1 LGRKRKN
8 VEVDEMGDLRGRV
21 HVGKQDLGRLQTRKM
36 KGLKSGGG
44 GGDVDLDM
52 EEGGDDEDGQSR
64 SKRRREE

>member
-1 LGRKRKN
+1 
-8 VEVDEMGDLRGRV
+8 MGDLRGRV

-44 GGDVDLDM
+44 EMDVDMDMKEGGDV
-52 EEGGDDEDGQSR
+52 EDGQSR